1 MVKIVCV
8 ILITLLLTTGC
19 VKNTPPAQE
28 IKPPKTSV
36 KTIEE
41 NTVSTYFPLLEDAIY
56 TYKGTGNEYAAKIST
71 MEYLRGRITQFNT
84 NNGGTSLSEVFI
96 VGQGVIKKTFSKGE
110 SYWREDFTGM
120 KGQEEIIL
128 QQPFK
133 TGTTWKSN
141 GKIFRIADTDA
152 KVTVPYGTY
161 GAIKVVNELQD
172 ATFSRYFSP
181 DIGIIKEEYLSKG
194 NFITSE
200 LAEIKIEPSKM
211 RYDLYYLSKKDEKLV
226 VIKED
231 TLFHTNESIAEKVLT
246 QLKNPPSAELSR
258 VIPLDTRLLSYHKE
272 DSALRLNFSK
282 ELLTGLNAGAGFEE
296 LFIDAIVNTFAKAYG
311 MEGVIINVEDMP
323 YESGHFGFGKD
334 EVLKVK

>member
-1 MVKIVCV
+1 MGKIVWV
-8 ILITLLLTTGC
+8 ILITLLLTSGC
-19 VKNTPPAQE
+19 TKNSQPAKE
-28 IKPPKTSV
+28 IKQPETSV
-36 KTIEE
+36 KTIEK
-41 NTVSTYFPLLEDAIY
+41 NTVGTYFPLIEDTIY
-56 TYKGTGNEYAAKIST
+56 TYKGTGNEYAAKVST
-71 MEYLRGRITQFNT
+71 VEYLRGRIAQFNT
-84 NNGGTSLSEVFI
+84 NNGGTSLSEVFV

-110 SYWREDFTGM
+110 SYWREDFTGI

-133 TGTTWKSN
+133 IGTTWKSN
-141 GKIFRIADTDA
+141 GKIFRIADVDA

-161 GAIKVVNELQD
+161 SAIKVVNELQD

-181 DIGIIKEEYLSKG
+181 DIGIIKEEYLSAG

-200 LAEIKIEPSKM
+200 LEEIKTEPSKI
-211 RYDLYYLSKKDEKLV
+211 RYDLYYFDKKDEKLV
-226 VIKED
+226 AIKED
-231 TLFHTNESIAEKVLT
+231 ALFHTNESIAEKVLT
-246 QLKNPPSAELSR
+246 QLKTPPNTELSR
-258 VIPLDTRLLSYHKE
+258 VIPFDTRLLSYHRE
-272 DSALRLNFSK
+272 DTALRLNFSK

-311 MEGVIINVEDMP
+311 VEGVIINVEDMP